1 MSDAIKSTES
11 VSAHGV
17 PPRPFQFR
25 LWHLLA
31 AMGVISVML
40 AVLVPMWRMAR
51 ERALRMQ
58 SANNLKMI
66 AIGLHNYHDTWNSF
80 PPACYSD
87 ASGKPVHSW
96 RVLIAPFIEQG
107 PIYNRYNF
115 AEPWDGP
122 NNSKV
127 AGSPPPVFRS
137 PAERRG
143 TTLSTSYVAIVGPG
157 TMWPGT
163 LPFRIANITDGTSN
177 TLMVVEISHSDIHW
191 MEPRDL
197 PVEELEEWLDPDH
210 KPRLGGRIE
219 GGLVALADGSVHFLP
234 RDVAIERLRKL
245 ITPAGNDYQDAS
257 PREIGLT
264 GP

>member
-17 PPRPFQFR
+17 PHKPFQFR
-25 LWHLLA
+25 LRHLLA
-31 AMGVISVML
+31 AMGLISVAL

-51 ERALRMQ
+51 ERALRMR
-58 SANNLKMI
+58 SANNLKQI
-66 AIGLHNYHDTWNSF
+66 ALALHNYHDTLNTF
-80 PPACYSD
+80 PPAYIPD
-87 ASGKPVHSW
+87 ATGKPMHSW
-96 RVLIAPFIEQG
+96 RMLIAPYMESRPLFDV
-107 PIYNRYNF
+107 YSF
-115 AEPWDGP
+115 SEPWNGP
-122 NNSKV
+122 NNSKI
-127 AGSPPPVFRS
+127 GQQPNLHFHSPLDRFAPNQM
-137 PAERRG
+137 
-143 TTLSTSYVAIVGPG
+143 TSYVAVVGPD
-157 TMWPGT
+157 TCWPGGQGT
-163 LPFRIANITDGTSN
+163 RLAQITDGTSN

-197 PVEELEEWLDPDH
+197 PIEELKVWLEPDH

-234 RDVAIERLRKL
+234 RDVAIEKLRKL
-245 ITPAGNDYQDAS
+245 ITPAGGDYQDAS